1 MSEACSWCG
10 EPVAAD
16 TGLRAFEPA
25 GARRATFCRL
35 EHVVP
40 WIMRGAAWEADP
52 APATSAPGGTD
63 AEGEPACAV
72 CDARLGET
80 AVTLVRTRGAHRI
93 PDGFCGVD
101 HLLAW
106 AKAGGRY
113 ATR

>member
-1 MSEACSWCG
+1 MSESCTWCG

-16 TGLRAFEPA
+16 AGLRAYERA

-40 WIMRGAAWEADP
+40 WVMRGAAWQVDP
-52 APATSAPGGTD
+52 EPAAPGPGMS
-63 AEGEPACAV
+63 ACAV
-72 CDARLGET
+72 CDAPLADT
-80 AVTLVRTRGAHRI
+80 AVTLVRIRGAHRV
-93 PDGFCGVD
+93 PDGFCGVA

>member
-16 TGLRAFEPA
+16 GGLRAFA
-25 GARRATFCRL
+25 GTHRATFCRL

-40 WIMRGAAWEADP
+40 WVMRGAVWEADP
-52 APATSAPGGTD
+52 EPPGRAPGLS
-63 AEGEPACAV
+63 ACAV
-72 CDARLGET
+72 CDAPLG
-80 AVTLVRTRGAHRI
+80 AGGVTLVRSRGAHRVR
-93 PDGFCGVD
+93 DGFCGTE
-101 HLLAW
+101 HMLAW